1 MKRIAA
7 VLTLAGAIFGVVAP
21 TAAFADPAAC
31 VHLYLNVNGTE
42 QSQDVCT
49 PV

>member
-7 VLTLAGAIFGVVAP
+7 ALTLAGALVGLAAP
-21 TAAFADPAAC
+21 AAFADGSAC
-31 VHLYLNVNGTE
+31 VHVYLNVNGTE
-42 QSQDVCT
+42 QTVDQCT

>member
-7 VLTLAGAIFGVVAP
+7 VLTIAGALFGIAAP
-21 TAAFADPAAC
+21 AAFADSAAC
-31 VHLYLNVNGTE
+31 VHVYLNVNGTE
-42 QSQDVCT
+42 QTVDQCT

>member
-7 VLTLAGAIFGVVAP
+7 VLTLAGALFGIAAP
-21 TAAFADPAAC
+21 TAAFADGTAC
-31 VHLYLNVNGTE
+31 VHAYLNLNGTE
-42 QSQDVCT
+42 QTVDQCT